1 MDILEQAA
9 NSATNEHSA
18 KMVVIAGF
26 LGGVLSMSFVDGM
39 SKRQRVVA
47 IISGAVMAHYTSP
60 LIASLF
66 DSGDYQ
72 ETIGFL
78 VGLFGMSIC
87 SAIFRA
93 IKDSDLWALFE
104 KRLGIQPSNTKSD
117 EGL

>member
-1 MDILEQAA
+1 MI
-9 NSATNEHSA
+9 
-18 KMVVIAGF
+18 VVAGF

-47 IISGAVMAHYTSP
+47 VLSGSIMAHYLSP

-66 DSGDYQ
+66 SSGDYK

-78 VGLFGMSIC
+78 IGLFGMSAAA
-87 SAIFRA
+87 AIFRA
-93 IKDSDLWALFE
+93 IQSSDLWALFQQRFGV
-104 KRLGIQPSNTKSD
+104 KANNSKSD